1 MPKMTGAR
9 LLAETVHGYGLTHVF
24 YMPFIAPRAL
34 AEMQNLGMSL
44 VQAHSEKAAAY
55 MADGYARTR
64 RGPGLCMS
72 QSVGALNLAAGLQDA
87 YLAKSPVIA
96 ITGREIQASAGRNP
110 YQEVDHVN
118 PFRAVAKSSAYVP
131 EPALLAQHLCNAFR
145 TAVSGAPGPAH
156 LDIEGR
162 TGGPTTLVEAE
173 ITVSIDPAFSHFP
186 PFRPVADRQS
196 IEAAL
201 KLLNDA
207 KRPIIVAGGG
217 VTASNA
223 RAELIALAEKLSI
236 PVATAL
242 NAKAM
247 FPTAHPLA
255 VGTPGSYSRASAN
268 QLVCEAD
275 IVFYIGSHT
284 GSQVTN
290 YYQVPPS
297 NTPIIQL
304 DIDAGEIGRNYP
316 AKVGLHGDAKA
327 TLNAMLEKAEPTAT
341 RQQWLARVRE
351 LVEKWKAENEPLFTA
366 DVIPMRPERL
376 CREIEN
382 NLPANAI
389 LVSDTGHSGI
399 WTGAYIDLKSDEQT
413 YLRCAGSLGWG
424 FPASLGAKC
433 AAPDRPVVCFT
444 GDGGF
449 WYHLAELDTARKY
462 GIHTVTVVNNNHSL
476 NQEKTHNESS
486 IRGVSDNAEQF
497 WLFPETDFAKI
508 AESMGCIGIVV
519 KNPDDFSA
527 ALKEALSAAKPVVLD
542 VRTHI
547 DGIAPG
553 GWSPV
558 R

>member
-34 AEMQNLGMSL
+34 AEMQNLGMTV

-55 MADGYARTR
+55 MADGYARIR

-96 ITGREIQASAGRNP
+96 ITGREIQASVGRNP

-118 PFRAVAKSSAYVP
+118 PFMAVAKSSAYVP
-131 EPALLAQHLCNAFR
+131 KPELLSQHLCNAIR
-145 TAVSGAPGPAH
+145 AAVTGAPGPAH

-162 TGGPTTLVEAE
+162 TGGPATEAE
-173 ITVSIDPAFSHFP
+173 AEVSVSIDRTFSHFP
-186 PFRPVADRQS
+186 PFRPVADSHS
-196 IEAAL
+196 IGAAL
-201 KLLNDA
+201 KLLGEA

-247 FPTAHPLA
+247 FPSAHPLA
-255 VGTPGSYSRASAN
+255 AGTPGSYSRASTN

-290 YYQVPPS
+290 YYQVPPA

-316 AKVGLHGDAKA
+316 AKVGLHGDVKA
-327 TLNAMLEKAEPTAT
+327 TLGAILEKATAT
-341 RQQWLARVRE
+341 PDRKAWLARVRE
-351 LVEKWKAENEPLFTA
+351 LVDKWKADNEPLFA
-366 DVIPMRPERL
+366 SEVIPMRPERL
-376 CREIEN
+376 CREISNTLPEN
-382 NLPANAI
+382 AV

-399 WTGAYIDLKSDEQT
+399 WTGAYIDLKSDDQM

-433 AAPDRPVVCFT
+433 AAPDRPVICFT

-462 GIHTVTVVNNNHSL
+462 GINTVTIVNNNHSL
-476 NQEKTHNESS
+476 NQEKKHNESS

-497 WLFPETDFAKI
+497 WLFPETDFAKV
-508 AESMGCIGIVV
+508 AESMGCVGIVV
-519 KNPDDFSA
+519 KKPDDFSA
-527 ALKEALSAAKPVVLD
+527 ALKEALSATMPVVLD
-542 VRTHI
+542 VRTHLE
-547 DGIAPG
+547 GIAPS
-553 GWSPV
+553 GWLPT
-558 R
+558 